1 MTQNTPL
8 TLWNPAKKSGLKAPK
23 SSKLTILKF
32 YAGYIDCK
40 PHKLRKLHRTPANS
54 TERHKLHR
62 RLTLHTDDMER

>member
-40 PHKLRKLHRTPANS
+40 PHRDAQATQNTCKLHRKT
-54 TERHKLHR
+54 
-62 RLTLHTDDMER
+62 